1 MSGYKYLVLKLDKV
15 QKVNAA
21 INLYPQNSIW
31 GNCYSQPIGDATTV
45 VIPLQ
50 EIEYTSGDAVGEPVN
65 TANIMIVALYAGSGG
80 VIDVA
85 DAYLTN
91 NDDYSPEGVSVTTPS
106 ISLLWKADGPIYN
119 LQGMRVDRV
128 TKGVYIQNGKK
139 ILVK

>member
-1 MSGYKYLVLKLDKV
+1 M
-15 QKVNAA
+15 
-21 INLYPQNSIW
+21 
-31 GNCYSQPIGDATTV
+31 
-45 VIPLQ
+45 
-50 EIEYTSGDAVGEPVN
+50 
-65 TANIMIVALYAGSGG
+65 ALYAGSGG

-91 NDDYSPEGVSVTTPS
+91 NDDYSPEGVSVNS
-106 ISLLWKADGPIYN
+106 IHIAPVEADGPIYN

>member
-1 MSGYKYLVLKLDKV
+1 
-15 QKVNAA
+15 
-21 INLYPQNSIW
+21 
-31 GNCYSQPIGDATTV
+31 
-45 VIPLQ
+45 
-50 EIEYTSGDAVGEPVN
+50 
-65 TANIMIVALYAGSGG
+65 
-80 VIDVA
+80 VA